1 MSGESNNT
9 KEFEAI
15 LGDIKNNGRATK
27 QISVKAVIVILCAS
41 ADNKKIKLLDTE
53 KAVLKNK
60 YGLDEAFNNLNEIDN
75 KHNKL
80 NEYNPRAP
88 NKNHTGACIAV
99 IWQPFSACILF
110 NHQNTKKRH

>member
-27 QISVKAVIVILCAS
+27 QISVKAVIVISCGS
-41 ADNKKIKLLDTE
+41 ADNKIIKLLDTE

-80 NEYNPRAP
+80 NEYNPRPP
-88 NKNHTGACIAV
+88 NKNHT
-99 IWQPFSACILF
+99 
-110 NHQNTKKRH
+110 